1 LGFEQQKSEINAPG
15 SSNNELICW
24 GLGAAHRNLGGH
36 EKAAEVKGEKNVLM
50 TRLSKQNLPYKLLVI
65 LIVAASCFR
74 VFICFVHNPMDYIFS
89 DMGRH
94 WHNGVY
100 FPRGGYIGAA
110 DPIVYQ
116 VYVSVLH
123 HLTADNRLLIAFAS
137 ALLSVLMPWTYYRA
151 ARNFGL
157 QKTPALWV
165 WALIAW
171 TPSLFVI
178 YHFIMMETL
187 LLLLEGVALWM
198 TARYLR
204 KGGTE
209 AFLTSIFFWTLASL
223 TKPTVVPLAV
233 VCFLWGWWKKSTPLR
248 DIAIGALLAIVMLIP
263 QGVRSKVELGF
274 IAPFGNPWQPRLL
287 LRSGTRLT
295 HFHFH
300 PPSHEAEHGKASD
313 SEFDFEFGSPSCF
326 IRPLEPLS
334 HWAMRR
340 AYGNSEADITI
351 DGSYGERDWKAASD
365 SFNDDPRE
373 LLAQWRENIILF
385 FFDPSWPESA
395 ANQWDGHLEYRARWL
410 WAPLILFV
418 FVGNARQFARRRFDL
433 IPVAVTLFTLVMA
446 LQNAVITEGRY
457 RKPVE
462 PVLLLN
468 LVWLLSRKPDR
479 NRKSQGEEGLI
490 RSEAPEVAV

>member
-1 LGFEQQKSEINAPG
+1 MPG
-15 SSNNELICW
+15 
-24 GLGAAHRNLGGH
+24 
-36 EKAAEVKGEKNVLM
+36 
-50 TRLSKQNLPYKLLVI
+50 LSKQSIHYRLLVI
-65 LIVAASCFR
+65 FIVAASCFR
-74 VFICFVHNPMDYIFS
+74 VFVCFQHNPMDYISS
-89 DMGRH
+89 DMARH

-100 FPRGGYIGAA
+100 FPRGGYTGGA

-116 VYVSVLH
+116 VYISVLH

-157 QKTPALWV
+157 RKTSALWI

-204 KGGTE
+204 KGNTE

-263 QGVRSKVELGF
+263 QAVRSKVELGF
-274 IAPFGNPWQPRLL
+274 VAPFGNPWQPRLIFQ
-287 LRSGTRLT
+287 SGARTTYFRYYV
-295 HFHFH
+295 
-300 PPSHEAEHGKASD
+300 PS
-313 SEFDFEFGSPSCF
+313 SELGHVKPSGVELDFAFASPSCF
-326 IRPLEPLS
+326 VRPLEPLS
-334 HWAMRR
+334 SWAMRR
-340 AYGNSEADITI
+340 AFGNSEAHVVI
-351 DGSYGERDWKAASD
+351 DGSYGERDWKAACE
-365 SFNDDPRE
+365 SFNHDPDE
-373 LLAQWRENIILF
+373 WLAQWRENIVLF
-385 FFDPSWPESA
+385 FFAPSWPETA
-395 ANQWDGHLEYRARWL
+395 ASEWDGHLEYRGRWI

-418 FVGNARQFARRRFDL
+418 LVWNAREFARRRFDL

-446 LQNAVITEGRY
+446 LQNAALTEGRY

-468 LVWLLSRKPDR
+468 LVWVLSRKPVR
-479 NRKSQGEEGLI
+479 VGEVEGESKLI
-490 RSEAPEVAV
+490 RTGVREAAG